1 MASGKNALKIKQRFK
16 NDITKT
22 YYYTLVMLLRTL
34 YVRSNKPNASKFA
47 L

>member
-1 MASGKNALKIKQRFK
+1 MASGKNALKIKQHFK
-16 NDITKT
+16 NDITKKPT
-22 YYYTLVMLLRTL
+22 TMLVMLLRML